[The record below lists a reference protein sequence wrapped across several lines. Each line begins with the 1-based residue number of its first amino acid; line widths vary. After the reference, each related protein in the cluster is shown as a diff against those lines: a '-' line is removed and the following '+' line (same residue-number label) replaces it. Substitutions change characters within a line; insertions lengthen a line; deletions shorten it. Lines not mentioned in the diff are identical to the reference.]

1 MLDVALQQIA
11 ELETEN
17 ERLRVRL
24 SSPPGPTTLPASVTD
39 LGIRPDK
46 PDSASE
52 GLPYA
57 DGRSSP
63 AERIALFRA
72 LFVGRTDVY
81 ARRWVSKNG
90 RVGWSPAEESPWE
103 KNKLEHER
111 VFFPLTD
118 DVIGRHLRRPVSERD
133 ELHAGLYPLLPDD
146 TTQLLVCDFDGKS
159 GSKDWRGDADAYL
172 RACAD
177 VGTPALLEIS
187 RSGEGAHVWV
197 FFTEPVEAV
206 AARTL
211 GMGLIRQAID
221 ARDGMSLSSY
231 DRLIPSQDFVPTHSK
246 KGARFGNLI
255 ALPLSGAAHAS
266 GTTLFCDPATWT
278 PYRDQFAHLSGTG
291 RLSPQRLKQIL
302 DELGPL
308 KAGPSPTSPA
318 LPARP
323 RRGGLGQAPATVKA
337 VAGPMLHIATAGL
350 PPQLVAALKHAAS
363 FHNPEFYRR
372 QNQRFTTFFTPRLVC
387 CFDDTDPDWLA
398 MPRGLRDEA
407 AALVA
412 AASGTLK
419 IRPARRRRPR
429 SSPASPASSPK
440 SSTPRSRLCGH
451 TRRGYWSRPPGRA
464 RR

>member
-11 ELETEN
+11 DLETEN

-24 SSPPGPTTLPASVTD
+24 SSAPGPTRLPASVTD

-46 PDSASE
+46 PDSPSE

-90 RVGWSPAEESPWE
+90 RVGWSPAEENPWE

-159 GSKDWRGDADAYL
+159 GSKVWRGDADAYL

-211 GMGLIRQAID
+211 GMGLIRQAIG
-221 ARDGMSLSSY
+221 ARDDMSLSSY

-278 PYRDQFAHLSGTG
+278 PYRDQFAHLSGTR
-291 RLSPQRLKQIL
+291 RLSPQRLHHPRTRQRRRL
-302 DELGPL
+302 H
-308 KAGPSPTSPA
+308 PSDLRRTRRRSAPQPA
-318 LPARP
+318 ARCRHHRRLPARP
-323 RRGGLGQAPATVKA
+323 QHPGPDQPDRAHQPALRRAHPTGHRTTAPA
-337 VAGPMLHIATAGL
+337 
-350 PPQLVAALKHAAS
+350 
-363 FHNPEFYRR
+363 RR
-372 QNQRFTTFFTPRLVC
+372 TPRRR
-387 CFDDTDPDWLA
+387 T
-398 MPRGLRDEA
+398 
-407 AALVA
+407 
-412 AASGTLK
+412 
-419 IRPARRRRPR
+419 RPGPSATVGRHERSARRRRDRQGRRRRIRRARPGHALPGQPHLVQR
-429 SSPASPASSPK
+429 TSDPASRPHHA
-440 SSTPRSRLCGH
+440 RQSR
-451 TRRGYWSRPPGRA
+451 
-464 RR
+464 